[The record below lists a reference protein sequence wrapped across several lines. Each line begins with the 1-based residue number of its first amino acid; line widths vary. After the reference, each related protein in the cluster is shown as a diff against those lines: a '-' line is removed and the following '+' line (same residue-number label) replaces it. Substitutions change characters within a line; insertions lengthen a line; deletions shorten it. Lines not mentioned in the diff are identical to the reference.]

1 MQDDVIK
8 QPLLVEVAIEAASRA
23 EHEKLMTA
31 LAKLTADD
39 HSFIVSFDPESG
51 QTVLKGP
58 SESHLKGKIE
68 LLDRV
73 YGIAV
78 TVGAWRVVFL
88 ERPTTRAEVTYTHK
102 KIYGPKGDFA
112 AVKLGVGPIDPG
124 KGFHFE
130 SKVDE
135 DVLPREYLPGVE
147 KGLKDVLACGVV
159 AGFPVIDVG
168 VELIDARYHDVDSSV
183 LAFEIATRAA
193 FREALKMAKPVLLEP
208 IMKVE
213 VVTPT
218 AFAESI
224 ADDLRLRRGQVRFR
238 DAGDDTAAIDAIAP
252 LMTMLGYANSLGLV
266 SDGRATCVMRFDHY
280 APMPSPES
288 DPPFRPAIGMRA

>member
-8 QPLLVEVAIEAASRA
+8 QPLLVEVAIEAASRSD
-23 EHEKLMTA
+23 HEKLVMA
-31 LAKLTADD
+31 LAGLAAED
-39 HSFIVSFDPESG
+39 HSFIVSHDPESG
-51 QTVLKGP
+51 QTALKAAN
-58 SESHLKGKIE
+58 ESHIEGKIDA
-68 LLDRV
+68 LRRAH
-73 YGIAV
+73 GIAV
-78 TVGAWRVVFL
+78 NVGAWQVAFL
-88 ERPTTRAEVTYTHK
+88 ERPTTRAEATYTHK

-112 AVKLGVGPIDPG
+112 AVRLGVGPIDPG

-135 DVLPREYLPGVE
+135 DTLPGEYLPGVE

-168 VELIDARYHDVDSSV
+168 VELIDARHHDVDSSV

-193 FREALKMAKPVLLEP
+193 FREALKMAQSVLLEP

-213 VVTPT
+213 VVTPG

-224 ADDLRLRRGQVRFR
+224 ADDLRLRRGQAHARNIE
-238 DAGDDTAAIDAIAP
+238 GDIVTIDAIVP
-252 LMTMLGYANSLGLV
+252 LMTMFGYANSLG
-266 SDGRATCVMRFDHY
+266 SMSQGRATCTMHFDHY
-280 APMPSPES
+280 AATSSPGS